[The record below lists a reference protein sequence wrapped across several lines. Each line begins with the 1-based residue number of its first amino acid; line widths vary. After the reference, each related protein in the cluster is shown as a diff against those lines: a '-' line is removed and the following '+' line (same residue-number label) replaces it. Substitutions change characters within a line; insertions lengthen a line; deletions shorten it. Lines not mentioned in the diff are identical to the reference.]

1 MIALG
6 IDLSLTGTGLVAVEG
21 NELHFSERFEP
32 KAKSG
37 PERLEEIHNKV
48 SGMIAVTVPKLI
60 CLEGYS
66 FGSKGRGV
74 FQTGELGGVIRV
86 LLHKR
91 GIPWIE
97 IPPSQVKK
105 FAAGMGNCGKD
116 IVLQQVYKRWGMEF
130 KTSDEADAFVLAK
143 IGTILLGHEEKLTKK
158 QEEVIKVLKSPEPS
172 RSG

>member
-1 MIALG
+1 MMMALG
-6 IDLSLTGTGLVAVEG
+6 IDLSLTGTGLAVVEG
-21 NELHFSERFEP
+21 NKLHFSECYKP
-32 KAKSG
+32 VNKSS
-37 PERLEEIHNKV
+37 PERLIEIQRKV
-48 SGMIAVTVPKLI
+48 SETMLGYDPEII

-66 FGSKGRGV
+66 FGSKGRAV

-86 LLHKR
+86 LLHKS
-91 GIPWIE
+91 GINWLE

-105 FAAGMGNCGKD
+105 FAAGVGNCGKD

-158 QEEVIKVLKSPEPS
+158 QEEVIEVLREGIKEK
-172 RSG
+172 